1 MASVERYEE
10 LKRHLF
16 FPSLLTSVTLLCY
29 FARKAAQSLP
39 FGNACCCAWECLCCP
54 ILWSLLFTLAMQ
66 SISAFLLFIFPFRQR
81 LQRQCP
87 IYQYRH
93 HHQYYQLYL
102 QKNAK
107 NGGNRA
113 KLTIWGWIPLTTS
126 RRNLIPTFSRNACQN
141 SGEARTCSRTNS

>member
-1 MASVERYEE
+1 MKNLNVT
-10 LKRHLF
+10 F
-16 FPSLLTSVTLLCY
+16 FSSLLTSVTPLCY

-39 FGNACCCAWECLCCP
+39 FSNARYCAWECLCCP
-54 ILWSLLFTLAMQ
+54 ILWPVAHFSYAKYFCIFH
-66 SISAFLLFIFPFRQR
+66 SIFPFRQR

-87 IYQYRH
+87 TYQYLH
-93 HHQYYQLYL
+93 HHQHYQLYL

-113 KLTIWGWIPLTTS
+113 KPTIWEWIPLTTS

-141 SGEARTCSRTNS
+141 SGDARTCSRTNS